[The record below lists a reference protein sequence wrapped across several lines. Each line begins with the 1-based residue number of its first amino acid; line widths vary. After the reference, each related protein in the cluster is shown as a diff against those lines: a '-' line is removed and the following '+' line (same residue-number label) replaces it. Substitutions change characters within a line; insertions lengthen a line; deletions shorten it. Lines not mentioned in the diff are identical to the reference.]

1 MPPRTT
7 NYISMLSRMYKQLQ
21 TLLVLFTLL
30 FSFAEL
36 SAQTCDENISKA
48 LEQTRI
54 TTFAQ
59 VTQGATGKFV
69 IRYPLAGTKYT
80 LRDQAGNTYDYTYT
94 GNPVQIA
101 ITIPVGAVT
110 TARSFS
116 FTAEN
121 GSCSYSSGFDY
132 TITPQT
138 TTGLSVR
145 VENEWCERGGGIFFQ
160 LIGTGVNESD
170 YTFYYK
176 KSSETDYD
184 YTKQLSPST
193 GIEAIVAGSYD
204 LIAKHKTETS
214 KNIEKKN
221 ILIQSTVETVEYNL
235 IYAPAICAGSNGDI
249 RVNVTKGKYPLFFSL
264 LKEDGTP
271 YSTATT
277 RQTSNIFKNIPVG
290 EYKVRVEDFCA
301 IGGGNAPL
309 PQAVSVKDFNFN
321 LKRIDSVKAWEYGCN
336 YVNFASIWLEVEH
349 LAEILAA
356 DALPYP
362 FSIQLLFESPTH
374 QTYTKTITISNRRE
388 FDIEFGI
395 VKQNDVEKFLS
406 LRKYIREGYP
416 VEYGTW
422 KMKAKLISRCGTTD
436 VAEEQT
442 IVTDPFDEIDVTTAV
457 KGTSCRSIAIVR
469 NTIYSVASSA
479 DTNIPVYFVLES
491 YPNNFDPE
499 AAGFYKINTTHPS
512 LINKYVKRFD
522 YNGPNLVDPE
532 FLNTGDKFKF
542 KAVYDSCNREK
553 TLPEITIPANAAAP
567 SQIYISAAGTCK
579 DVSATGTDYA
589 TMVIDQ
595 RSGSPITKVVIKNNT
610 TADTSKLPAGM
621 TLPYTLKDSEHI
633 TNNYWMVKDL
643 PKGKYTIEYTNA
655 CGAVDSRE
663 FELIG
668 DIYSITWQEGCI
680 PKFKFKHTSTQYKN
694 FTSFAIQRYDETT
707 QSWKQVDYFTPNL
720 NQQYEYS
727 ILGNARG
734 KFRLVRLVQA
744 YNRYVNINKNLLDC
758 EQVISEKEFVS
769 TMEKPKVFGLGC
781 PSTNV
786 HHVLVVPQGGVPP
799 YTYKLV
805 SKEIAGHSPQ
815 VLNQIGNDNNFFLN
829 LDASNTTARY
839 VFQVTDACGEAKTVD
854 YRVSNFV
861 VPSLTAEQEFYCT
874 GQSARLSIPKM
885 GNNMRIDWYRSDKTV
900 PVATNTNTLYIAS
913 LTEADFNNTYSV
925 KLTGNYDPDVNACV
939 AAATIQAYQF
949 KRRVVNNPSFTMP
962 VNTPVIKCVNSSYSE
977 EFDLNTMFNKP
988 AALTT
993 YLSNNPAVKVKITDE
1008 AGALVIPDNAK
1019 VDLTSADFISK
1030 THTIV
1035 YTLESPCGQ
1044 KLLEAKNSLTVN
1056 NQINIYTDDNVKL
1069 CGTNPTYDEV
1079 AQYIKD
1085 KNNIVKTSLV
1095 IFNWYPTLADAEA
1108 KTNKQIGTASIGN
1121 ISETTPKTLYLRYS
1135 KLGFCDS
1142 NVMTIQVKKT
1152 STATPTVQNLGTV
1165 CAVTVEALKKL
1176 IDPTDF
1182 ANVVIYH
1189 NNNVLVNDYSLSND
1203 SQIFYAK
1210 KIGTCETGKAKVNF
1224 TTKAVT
1230 QAAPQSV
1237 SLCATTDQYG
1247 NLIISNEKIKTALKA
1262 IYPTVETN
1270 EIKLY
1275 KKIDYQESFTE
1286 YTTTLVPVNQ
1296 VLYFTIKES
1305 NKCISSYYRL
1315 TLSANSNQ
1323 ITAPSVTALLCPDAT
1338 IADLRT
1344 AISGAHT
1351 IKIYNQDTEQTN
1363 TMSIDWN
1370 KADKY
1375 TYTLVQAG
1383 NCESFKG
1390 LITLIKSNNVTPITP
1405 KAVNLCGGVAHTIA
1419 TIKAQ
1424 LGDSSAKVYLKNG
1437 NNYDEQADNTT
1448 VNTALTYYYTIKEAS
1463 KCTSEK
1469 APITL
1474 TITQSTPTPQGP
1486 NSTTGCIKTVG
1497 DLRSYIRTNDPS
1509 RSTDDLAIYAG
1520 LLDTDKGPAL
1530 ADATVLT
1537 KTTYSYAYTTAGKC
1551 ESAVR
1556 HITITPSTG
1565 GNETLNLQG
1574 SNNSL
1579 SCIPTGQ
1586 LRFQI
1591 QRPQAG
1597 RTYVVVLTEVPATYT
1612 GTRTFTVTET
1622 DKDGT
1627 TPFVK
1632 FTGYNMPDGA
1642 YKARLITCNT
1652 ANGNP
1657 VPATVNRMPR
1667 DFPAPNRSNNDFGT
1681 DQAYR
1686 DIQSG
1691 GKPDCGY
1698 MDIRYSNNTNSPFY
1712 RYFNT
1717 PELAALY
1724 EYTAYSDDDLANK
1737 YGGNRNHSD
1746 IVWRDLFSLPTGK
1759 TSVIQNVLYYDL
1771 AYHNHTYKDLKEDTK
1786 KPKFY
1791 FRIKGQN
1798 CNNNNAPMLIGANGM
1813 SFMNTGIVFG
1823 GTCQNPEMSV
1833 TAENQMVCYPVKY
1846 VINENGTKVAEGE
1859 ITYATERKNVTT
1871 LASGQTFK
1879 RNQRYQVVF
1888 TSQDGQVQTQTD
1900 SFDDFY
1906 NKMRPGGEYKEQAR
1920 CFGSN
1925 EAPKGNIQVFHRVNQ
1940 SGTIF
1945 SMNGFKVTLLEAPT
1959 GYTNEPG
1966 KLRLNET
1973 VTIQYTDPTKRTT
1986 NIMATERQDDMT
1998 QMFSL
2003 PEGTYKIR
2011 VEDPCGNVTYL
2022 YSGRN
2027 ATKQEF
2033 DLSYVPYQE
2042 KALTPK
2048 VETECTKVRVYPFK
2062 NNPAFDWLKIN
2073 NQKKNIYVY
2082 LFKRPTGITDG
2093 DIAVSSNLSEVIGGT
2108 RYVKAVFK
2116 PNEANSDNQYF
2127 SLPRNQNSEGSYTF
2141 IYGAKIGAVGREEQ
2155 ELINYISSNG
2165 TNGCVRT
2172 FTISVDDVLLNFD
2185 RDSYIGYKC
2194 EDNTGKIVIKAING
2208 ISGTGTYQYELYDR
2222 KDGTRIHTQTA
2233 AKGSTVTFTNLGTF
2247 SAGQNTRWVKIIDS
2261 ECPTDPVWKELP
2273 ITPLDNPELVLASPL
2288 QSGYCKGSTVT
2299 ITLRSLGAPSY
2310 QWKYPDGT
2318 TTVTTLPQLVI
2329 PSIDA
2334 QHAGIY
2340 QVVAQGLVCAANTVT
2355 FSYTVNILEAPATGK
2370 TYTLCAAATVADLKA
2385 KIATDTATVRVYKN
2399 GTLVTDNTEA
2409 LSTTDTY
2416 KVSRF
2421 NAVCETDKVVVTIVF
2436 SNTVTLTVPT
2446 ALTVTCTATNIDTV
2460 VSNWLNQATV
2470 TDTCGTA
2477 TLTHNFTAVKP
2488 TNWCGAG
2495 VVTVTFVARDPQ
2507 GNTVTKTSLIKV
2519 GNTPLVAT
2527 PDTDFTFP
2535 SGSVTGTSTR
2545 TVIDND
2551 RIGNRTPTTSDVV
2564 ITTGT
2569 TTTDVVGQTNTPTID
2584 TTTGKVTV
2592 PAGTKSGT
2600 YTLTYTICERL
2611 NPDNCKT
2618 TTVTVKVGNTT
2629 TPTTIEAND
2638 DVATVSSTTGGT
2650 TSSVLTND
2658 KLNGVP
2664 NPSVSS
2670 VTLTWTTATP
2680 TGFTL
2685 NPNGTI
2691 TIAPNTPA
2699 GTYTISYKICAVA
2712 SSTVCDNANIVV
2724 TVTGTT
2730 TSTTP
2735 VLPIAADDRTTT
2747 PIDTP
2752 IVVNVLA
2759 NDTPNGATA
2768 PNVVTNPTNG
2778 TTVVNPDGTIEYR
2791 PHTGFEGIDTF
2802 VYELCNTDGCASA
2815 TVTIEVISKLIPYN
2829 GMSVDDDGKNEH
2841 FHIGG
2846 INRYPDNVVR
2856 IYNRWGVK
2864 VFEAEG
2870 YNNVTRVFRGFSN
2883 GRVVVE
2889 TSDKLPQGT
2898 YYYVIEYVDENKQKR
2913 SEVGWLYLKR

>member
-1 MPPRTT
+1 
-7 NYISMLSRMYKQLQ
+7 MLLQMYKHLQ
-21 TLLVLFTLL
+21 SLLVLFILL
-30 FSFAEL
+30 FSFGKL
-36 SAQTCDENISKA
+36 NAQTCDENIRKA

-80 LRDQAGNTYDYTYT
+80 LRDQGGNAYTYTYT
-94 GNPVQIA
+94 GTPVQIA

-138 TTGLSVR
+138 TAGLSVR

-214 KNIEKKN
+214 KNIERKN

-271 YSTATT
+271 YSTTTT

-442 IVTDPFDEIDVTTAV
+442 IVTNPFDEINVMTAV
-457 KGTSCRSIAIVR
+457 KGSSCRSIAIVR

-491 YPNNFDPE
+491 YPNNFAPE

-900 PVATNTNTLYIAS
+900 PIATNTNTLYIAS

-1275 KKIDYQESFTE
+1275 KKQDYQESFTE

-1405 KAVNLCGGVAHTIA
+1405 K
-1419 TIKAQ
+1419 
-1424 LGDSSAKVYLKNG
+1424 
-1437 NNYDEQADNTT
+1437 T
-1448 VNTALTYYYTIKEAS
+1448 VSLY
-1463 KCTSEK
+1463 
-1469 APITL
+1469 
-1474 TITQSTPTPQGP
+1474 
-1486 NSTTGCIKTVG
+1486 
-1497 DLRSYIRTNDPS
+1497 RS
-1509 RSTDDLAIYAG
+1509 STDY
-1520 LLDTDKGPAL
+1520 
-1530 ADATVLT
+1530 
-1537 KTTYSYAYTTAGKC
+1537 C
-1551 ESAVR
+1551 
-1556 HITITPSTG
+1556 
-1565 GNETLNLQG
+1565 
-1574 SNNSL
+1574 
-1579 SCIPTGQ
+1579 
-1586 LRFQI
+1586 
-1591 QRPQAG
+1591 
-1597 RTYVVVLTEVPATYT
+1597 
-1612 GTRTFTVTET
+1612 
-1622 DKDGT
+1622 
-1627 TPFVK
+1627 
-1632 FTGYNMPDGA
+1632 YN
-1642 YKARLITCNT
+1642 
-1652 ANGNP
+1652 
-1657 VPATVNRMPR
+1657 
-1667 DFPAPNRSNNDFGT
+1667 
-1681 DQAYR
+1681 
-1686 DIQSG
+1686 
-1691 GKPDCGY
+1691 
-1698 MDIRYSNNTNSPFY
+1698 
-1712 RYFNT
+1712 
-1717 PELAALY
+1717 
-1724 EYTAYSDDDLANK
+1724 
-1737 YGGNRNHSD
+1737 
-1746 IVWRDLFSLPTGK
+1746 
-1759 TSVIQNVLYYDL
+1759 
-1771 AYHNHTYKDLKEDTK
+1771 
-1786 KPKFY
+1786 
-1791 FRIKGQN
+1791 
-1798 CNNNNAPMLIGANGM
+1798 
-1813 SFMNTGIVFG
+1813 
-1823 GTCQNPEMSV
+1823 
-1833 TAENQMVCYPVKY
+1833 
-1846 VINENGTKVAEGE
+1846 
-1859 ITYATERKNVTT
+1859 
-1871 LASGQTFK
+1871 
-1879 RNQRYQVVF
+1879 
-1888 TSQDGQVQTQTD
+1888 
-1900 SFDDFY
+1900 
-1906 NKMRPGGEYKEQAR
+1906 
-1920 CFGSN
+1920 
-1925 EAPKGNIQVFHRVNQ
+1925 
-1940 SGTIF
+1940 
-1945 SMNGFKVTLLEAPT
+1945 
-1959 GYTNEPG
+1959 
-1966 KLRLNET
+1966 
-1973 VTIQYTDPTKRTT
+1973 
-1986 NIMATERQDDMT
+1986 
-1998 QMFSL
+1998 
-2003 PEGTYKIR
+2003 
-2011 VEDPCGNVTYL
+2011 
-2022 YSGRN
+2022 
-2027 ATKQEF
+2027 
-2033 DLSYVPYQE
+2033 
-2042 KALTPK
+2042 
-2048 VETECTKVRVYPFK
+2048 
-2062 NNPAFDWLKIN
+2062 
-2073 NQKKNIYVY
+2073 
-2082 LFKRPTGITDG
+2082 
-2093 DIAVSSNLSEVIGGT
+2093 
-2108 RYVKAVFK
+2108 
-2116 PNEANSDNQYF
+2116 
-2127 SLPRNQNSEGSYTF
+2127 
-2141 IYGAKIGAVGREEQ
+2141 
-2155 ELINYISSNG
+2155 
-2165 TNGCVRT
+2165 
-2172 FTISVDDVLLNFD
+2172 
-2185 RDSYIGYKC
+2185 
-2194 EDNTGKIVIKAING
+2194 
-2208 ISGTGTYQYELYDR
+2208 
-2222 KDGTRIHTQTA
+2222 
-2233 AKGSTVTFTNLGTF
+2233 
-2247 SAGQNTRWVKIIDS
+2247 
-2261 ECPTDPVWKELP
+2261 
-2273 ITPLDNPELVLASPL
+2273 
-2288 QSGYCKGSTVT
+2288 
-2299 ITLRSLGAPSY
+2299 
-2310 QWKYPDGT
+2310 
-2318 TTVTTLPQLVI
+2318 
-2329 PSIDA
+2329 
-2334 QHAGIY
+2334 
-2340 QVVAQGLVCAANTVT
+2340 
-2355 FSYTVNILEAPATGK
+2355 
-2370 TYTLCAAATVADLKA
+2370 
-2385 KIATDTATVRVYKN
+2385 
-2399 GTLVTDNTEA
+2399 
-2409 LSTTDTY
+2409 
-2416 KVSRF
+2416 
-2421 NAVCETDKVVVTIVF
+2421 
-2436 SNTVTLTVPT
+2436 
-2446 ALTVTCTATNIDTV
+2446 
-2460 VSNWLNQATV
+2460 
-2470 TDTCGTA
+2470 
-2477 TLTHNFTAVKP
+2477 
-2488 TNWCGAG
+2488 
-2495 VVTVTFVARDPQ
+2495 
-2507 GNTVTKTSLIKV
+2507 
-2519 GNTPLVAT
+2519 
-2527 PDTDFTFP
+2527 
-2535 SGSVTGTSTR
+2535 
-2545 TVIDND
+2545 
-2551 RIGNRTPTTSDVV
+2551 
-2564 ITTGT
+2564 
-2569 TTTDVVGQTNTPTID
+2569 
-2584 TTTGKVTV
+2584 
-2592 PAGTKSGT
+2592 
-2600 YTLTYTICERL
+2600 
-2611 NPDNCKT
+2611 
-2618 TTVTVKVGNTT
+2618 
-2629 TPTTIEAND
+2629 
-2638 DVATVSSTTGGT
+2638 
-2650 TSSVLTND
+2650 
-2658 KLNGVP
+2658 
-2664 NPSVSS
+2664 
-2670 VTLTWTTATP
+2670 
-2680 TGFTL
+2680 
-2685 NPNGTI
+2685 
-2691 TIAPNTPA
+2691 
-2699 GTYTISYKICAVA
+2699 
-2712 SSTVCDNANIVV
+2712 
-2724 TVTGTT
+2724 
-2730 TSTTP
+2730 
-2735 VLPIAADDRTTT
+2735 
-2747 PIDTP
+2747 
-2752 IVVNVLA
+2752 
-2759 NDTPNGATA
+2759 
-2768 PNVVTNPTNG
+2768 
-2778 TTVVNPDGTIEYR
+2778 
-2791 PHTGFEGIDTF
+2791 
-2802 VYELCNTDGCASA
+2802 
-2815 TVTIEVISKLIPYN
+2815 
-2829 GMSVDDDGKNEH
+2829 
-2841 FHIGG
+2841 
-2846 INRYPDNVVR
+2846 
-2856 IYNRWGVK
+2856 
-2864 VFEAEG
+2864 
-2870 YNNVTRVFRGFSN
+2870 
-2883 GRVVVE
+2883 
-2889 TSDKLPQGT
+2889 
-2898 YYYVIEYVDENKQKR
+2898 
-2913 SEVGWLYLKR
+2913 

>member
-1 MPPRTT
+1 
-7 NYISMLSRMYKQLQ
+7 MYKHLQ
-21 TLLVLFTLL
+21 SLLVLFILL
-30 FSFAEL
+30 FSFGKL
-36 SAQTCDENISKA
+36 NAQTCDENIRKA

-1370 KADKY
+1370 KANKY

-1383 NCESFKG
+1383 NCGSFKG

-1448 VNTALTYYYTIKEAS
+1448 VNTALTYYYTVQATG
-1463 KCTSEK
+1463 KCVSDK
-1469 APITL
+1469 APISFSVGQT
-1474 TITQSTPTPQGP
+1474 TGRPVGP
-1486 NSTTGCIKTVG
+1486 NSTTSCVSTVAELKA
-1497 DLRSYIRTNDPS
+1497 DIRAQEAARSS
-1509 RSTDDLAIYAG
+1509 QALAIYAG
-1520 LLDTDKGPAL
+1520 LLDTNKGTAL
-1530 ADATVLT
+1530 ADSTTLT
-1537 KTTYSYAYTTAGKC
+1537 QTTYSYAYTEAGKC
-1551 ESAVR
+1551 ESAIR
-1556 HITITPSTG
+1556 HITISRVATPTVTQTVHTLCGGGSQTIASLQPQGTNIVWYNSATGGSPLASTTPLVAG
-1565 GNETLNLQG
+1565 TTYYVAQKNGTCESERVAVAVTQGASGNETLAFSTPFSKTLKCVP
-1574 SNNSL
+1574 S
-1579 SCIPTGQ
+1579 GQ
-1586 LRFQI
+1586 LRFQV
-1591 QRPQAG
+1591 QNAVAG
-1597 RTYVVVLTEVPATYT
+1597 QSYVVELTQVPAGYT
-1612 GTRTFTVTET
+1612 GSRTFTIT
-1622 DKDGT
+1622 KDNKEGNV
-1627 TPFVK
+1627 PFVWLTQNNIPK
-1632 FTGYNMPDGA
+1632 GT
-1642 YKARLITCNT
+1642 YKARLVKCGVSQEIGQTITELTSNFPIRDNFDAGPYVDINDCNY
-1652 ANGNP
+1652 
-1657 VPATVNRMPR
+1657 VNLR
-1667 DFPAPNRSNNDFGT
+1667 NS
-1681 DQAYR
+1681 QAR
-1686 DIQSG
+1686 AGGIDI
-1691 GKPDCGY
+1691 
-1698 MDIRYSNNTNSPFY
+1698 NA
-1712 RYFNT
+1712 YFQN
-1717 PELAALY
+1717 EAIAKQFF
-1724 EYTAYSDDDLANK
+1724 EYTAVSPQDMTDKGWTSVSQIPNSY
-1737 YGGNRNHSD
+1737 
-1746 IVWRDLFSLPTGK
+1746 WREVYSLPAGI
-1759 TSVIQNVLYYDL
+1759 TSSQPKVIYYDL
-1771 AYHNHTYKDLKEDTK
+1771 AAFGRNYADLAIANRQ
-1786 KPKFY
+1786 PKFY
-1791 FRIKGQN
+1791 FRLKGQSS
-1798 CNNNNAPMLIGANGM
+1798 CGVSTPIEFGDPRMLKIKMSYGGSCTAPTIKISFENTIIICKPVTYEVKNEAGQVVASGTFNVVNGG
-1813 SFMNTGIVFG
+1813 NVDITNLNG
-1823 GTCQNPEMSV
+1823 NPINPNEKYSV
-1833 TAENQMVCYPVKY
+1833 TVKAAAPDTQSATTEARSFNQAKAAYR
-1846 VINENGTKVAEGE
+1846 A
-1859 ITYATERKNVTT
+1859 
-1871 LASGQTFK
+1871 
-1879 RNQRYQVVF
+1879 
-1888 TSQDGQVQTQTD
+1888 DGQ
-1900 SFDDFY
+1900 Y
-1906 NKMRPGGEYKEQAR
+1906 AEIKR
-1920 CFGSN
+1920 CFGHPERTEMYIQGFLRDNGVLLSL
-1925 EAPKGNIQVFHRVNQ
+1925 KGY
-1940 SGTIF
+1940 
-1945 SMNGFKVTLLEAPT
+1945 KVTLESAPA
-1959 GYTNEPG
+1959 GYANEPN
-1966 KLRLNET
+1966 KLKVGESYTITRDDTSYNLLSTLNA
-1973 VTIQYTDPTKRTT
+1973 QNTT
-1986 NIMATERQDDMT
+1986 G
-1998 QMFSL
+1998 FSSL
-2003 PEGTYKIR
+2003 PEGDYKIKI
-2011 VEDPCGNVTYL
+2011 EDPCGQTYYVENGRRKKVDIL
-2022 YSGRN
+2022 TIEHPQYS
-2027 ATKQEF
+2027 
-2033 DLSYVPYQE
+2033 E
-2042 KALTPK
+2042 KPLTPEK
-2048 VETECTKVRVYPFK
+2048 EVACTGVKVYPFK
-2062 NNPAFDWLKIN
+2062 GNTAQDWLKKN
-2073 NQKKNIYVY
+2073 NQNQNLYVW
-2082 LFKRPTGITDG
+2082 LVKIPAGVNAA
-2093 DIAVSSNLSEVIGGT
+2093 DISTTPQQAT
-2108 RYVKAVFK
+2108 VFQGK
-2116 PNEANSDNQYF
+2116 TYQRALYSRDNAATLNTYF
-2127 SLPRNQNSEGSYTF
+2127 TLPRNENSTGLYTF
-2141 IYGAKIGAVGREEQ
+2141 AYAEDEREIY
-2155 ELINYISSNG
+2155 NYIANSP
-2165 TNGCVRT
+2165 TACVRT
-2172 FTISVDDVLLNFD
+2172 FTISVDDVLLNID
-2185 RDSYIGYKC
+2185 RSTYAGYKC
-2194 EDNTGKIVIKAING
+2194 EGGTGKIVVKAVNG
-2208 ISGTGTYQYELYDR
+2208 INDANNYTYELYAT
-2222 KDGTRIHTQTA
+2222 KTGTVIETKTA
-2233 AKGSTVTFTNLGTF
+2233 AKGTTVTFTNLGTF
-2247 SAGQNTRWVKIIDS
+2247 STGQNTRWLKLTDAS
-2261 ECPTDPVWKELP
+2261 CPTQSMWRELP
-2273 ITPLDNPELVLASPL
+2273 ID
-2288 QSGYCKGSTVT
+2288 
-2299 ITLRSLGAPSY
+2299 
-2310 QWKYPDGT
+2310 
-2318 TTVTTLPQLVI
+2318 
-2329 PSIDA
+2329 
-2334 QHAGIY
+2334 
-2340 QVVAQGLVCAANTVT
+2340 
-2355 FSYTVNILEAPATGK
+2355 ILEKPANGN
-2370 TYTLCAAATVADLKA
+2370 TYTFCAAATVAELKA
-2385 KIATDTATVRVYKN
+2385 KVATDTATVRVYKN
-2399 GTLVTDNTEA
+2399 GTLVTNNNEV
-2409 LSTTDTY
+2409 LSATATY
-2416 KVSRF
+2416 TVSRF
-2421 NAVCETDKVVVTIVF
+2421 NASCETDKVAVTVTI
-2436 SNTVTLTVPT
+2436 SNTVSLTVPA
-2446 ALTVTCTATNIDTV
+2446 ALTVTCTAANIDATIN
-2460 VSNWLNQATV
+2460 NWLGQATV

-2477 TLTHNFTAVKP
+2477 TLTHDFAAVKP
-2488 TNWCGAG
+2488 TNWCNTS
-2495 VVTVTFVARDPQ
+2495 VVTVTFVGKDSQ
-2507 GNTVTKTSLIKV
+2507 GNTVTKTSVIKV
-2519 GNTPLVAT
+2519 NSTPIV
-2527 PDTDFTFP
+2527 
-2535 SGSVTGTSTR
+2535 
-2545 TVIDND
+2545 
-2551 RIGNRTPTTSDVV
+2551 
-2564 ITTGT
+2564 
-2569 TTTDVVGQTNTPTID
+2569 
-2584 TTTGKVTV
+2584 
-2592 PAGTKSGT
+2592 
-2600 YTLTYTICERL
+2600 
-2611 NPDNCKT
+2611 
-2618 TTVTVKVGNTT
+2618 
-2629 TPTTIEAND
+2629 AND
-2638 DVATVSSTTGGT
+2638 DTHTITNGLTGGT
-2650 TSSVLTND
+2650 TPSVLTND
-2658 KLNGVP
+2658 SLNG
-2664 NPSVSS
+2664 
-2670 VTLTWTTATP
+2670 
-2680 TGFTL
+2680 
-2685 NPNGTI
+2685 
-2691 TIAPNTPA
+2691 
-2699 GTYTISYKICAVA
+2699 
-2712 SSTVCDNANIVV
+2712 
-2724 TVTGTT
+2724 
-2730 TSTTP
+2730 
-2735 VLPIAADDRTTT
+2735 
-2747 PIDTP
+2747 
-2752 IVVNVLA
+2752 
-2759 NDTPNGATA
+2759 
-2768 PNVVTNPTNG
+2768 
-2778 TTVVNPDGTIEYR
+2778 
-2791 PHTGFEGIDTF
+2791 
-2802 VYELCNTDGCASA
+2802 
-2815 TVTIEVISKLIPYN
+2815 
-2829 GMSVDDDGKNEH
+2829 
-2841 FHIGG
+2841 
-2846 INRYPDNVVR
+2846 
-2856 IYNRWGVK
+2856 
-2864 VFEAEG
+2864 
-2870 YNNVTRVFRGFSN
+2870 
-2883 GRVVVE
+2883 
-2889 TSDKLPQGT
+2889 
-2898 YYYVIEYVDENKQKR
+2898 
-2913 SEVGWLYLKR
+2913 